1 MSNYTFPQLEVL
13 RLDVADITN
22 SALGLGAGRMESLK
36 RLELRACE
44 GVSGDGI
51 LKFAEGRN

>member
-1 MSNYTFPQLEVL
+1 MSNYTFPRLEVL

-22 SALGLGAGRMESLK
+22 SAGRMESLK

-51 LKFAEGRN
+51 LKFAKGRN